1 MDQEKCLPQHAV
13 TVEMNVKY
21 HSSQKT
27 TDMFIAENVSKITD
41 KTKLFWVT
49 LKTPLILLKQRFRI
63 NHQYQTSLNSVPA
76 RDKIKIGMPVQIV
89 QKQDQSTG
97 NLTEGIIKRILTSSN
112 FHPHGIKVELDN
124 GKIGRVQNIIHKWR

>member
-1 MDQEKCLPQHAV
+1 MS
-13 TVEMNVKY
+13 N
-21 HSSQKT
+21 SQNY
-27 TDMFIAENVSKITD
+27 A
-41 KTKLFWVT
+41 
-49 LKTPLILLKQRFRI
+49 ILSKQRFRI

-124 GKIGRVQNIIHKWR
+124 GKIGRVQNIIHK